1 MKTADPSVMRDPT
14 DIEGRSGMQKEKPS
28 FQAIPN

>member
-1 MKTADPSVMRDPT
+1 MKTADPSVMRYPT
-14 DIEGRSGMQKEKPS
+14 DIEGERGMQKEKPS